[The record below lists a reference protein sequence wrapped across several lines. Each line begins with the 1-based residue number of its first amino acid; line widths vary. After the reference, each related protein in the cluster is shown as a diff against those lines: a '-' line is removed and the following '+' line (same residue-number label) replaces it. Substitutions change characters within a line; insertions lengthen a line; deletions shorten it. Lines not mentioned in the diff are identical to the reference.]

1 MVDVFGLWVREAH
14 FVRFPRL
21 AMALFKPFRSIAVS
35 SEGVVV
41 FVAVDEHQPTFHQ
54 NRHSVDSR
62 YSIPVCLAD
71 FHRSCSSSC

>member
-1 MVDVFGLWVREAH
+1 
-14 FVRFPRL
+14 
-21 AMALFKPFRSIAVS
+21 MALFKPFGSIAAS

-41 FVAVDEHQPTFHQ
+41 FVVVDERQPTFQQ

-71 FHRSCSSSC
+71 FKQKLLLIPLMQREGHY